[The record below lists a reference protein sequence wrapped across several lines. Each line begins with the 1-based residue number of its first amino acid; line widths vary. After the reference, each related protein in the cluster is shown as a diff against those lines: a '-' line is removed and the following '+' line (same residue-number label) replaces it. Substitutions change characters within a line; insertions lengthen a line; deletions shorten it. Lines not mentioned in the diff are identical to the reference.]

1 MDLDPR
7 EDLKVDLNLDRM
19 MDLAQA
25 MAVPR
30 DTRVDPARREDPILR
45 DIRDLDLMT
54 VPREAVMVPREAP
67 NPALNLVPNL
77 DLMTV
82 KMEEAME
89 VAMAV
94 ELAPLICPFREVVMT
109 MTMTATPTR

>member
-1 MDLDPR
+1 
-7 EDLKVDLNLDRM
+7 M
-19 MDLAQA
+19 MVLAQA

-30 DTRVDPARREDPILR
+30 DTRVAVVPREDPTRRDTRAVVEDPVRREVLIPR
-45 DIRDLDLMT
+45 DIRDLDRTT
-54 VPREAVMVPREAP
+54 VPMETVMDPREVP

-82 KMEEAME
+82 KMEEEME
-89 VAMAV
+89 VVMAV

-109 MTMTATPTR
+109 MTATPIR